1 MGPDPVLT
9 EISDFLMMPVIVVL
23 QQLQIVRLISITH
36 FLEFGGVWGLYSR
49 VRDLKHTIRPEIAVV
64 ETSII
69 IFYSIF
75 VSGVLRVITQR
86 YVRAGSSHSIWSSQ
100 TLSLIHI

>member
-1 MGPDPVLT
+1 MISVGPDPVLT
-9 EISDFLMMPVIVVL
+9 EISDFLMPVIIVL

-49 VRDLKHTIRPEIAVV
+49 VRDLPHRIRPEIDVAETFVV
-64 ETSII
+64 

-75 VSGVLRVITQR
+75 VSGVLRVIDF
-86 YVRAGSSHSIWSSQ
+86 A
-100 TLSLIHI
+100 

>member
-1 MGPDPVLT
+1 MGPDPVLI
-9 EISDFLMMPVIVVL
+9 EISDFLMPAIIVL
-23 QQLQIVRLISITH
+23 QQLQIVRLISIIH

-49 VRDLKHTIRPEIAVV
+49 VRDLPHTIRAEIVAV

-75 VSGVLRVITQR
+75 VCGVLRVTTQR
-86 YVRAGSSHSIWSSQ
+86 
-100 TLSLIHI
+100 

>member
-9 EISDFLMMPVIVVL
+9 EISDFLMPVIVVL

-49 VRDLKHTIRPEIAVV
+49 VRDLPHTIRPEIDVV
-64 ETSII
+64 ETFII
-69 IFYSIF
+69 TFYSIF

-86 YVRAGSSHSIWSSQ
+86 CVHARSSDPIWSTQ
-100 TLSLIHI
+100 TVFIDL